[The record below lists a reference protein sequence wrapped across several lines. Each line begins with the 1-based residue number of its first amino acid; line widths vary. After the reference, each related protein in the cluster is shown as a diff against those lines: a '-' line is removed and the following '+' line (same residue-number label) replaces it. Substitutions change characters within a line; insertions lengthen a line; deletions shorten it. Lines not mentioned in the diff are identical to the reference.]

1 MQHRPNCQAGHCQKV
16 GKLRFD
22 ARHLTLIA
30 PLGSEPA
37 GFTIPSGGYGSHL
50 TSRRPP
56 IRLALFPLPSLILWV
71 CLGGLPASA
80 QDVTEIIQK
89 SVEANNRD
97 WNANPQF
104 DNFETDR
111 VGQGTRTYDVTF
123 LLGSPYQ
130 RLVAV
135 NGQEIT
141 GDPKAAEQRK
151 FEQVLTQ
158 RQAESADQRSRRV
171 AKYQADRRSEHVMLQ
186 QLVAAFNFTLQGEE
200 QLGPYSVYVLKAT
213 PRPGY
218 RPPNRDS
225 RVLLG
230 MEGTLWIDK
239 ASFQWVKVE
248 AHVIRPVEIE
258 GFVAKVEP
266 GTRFELEQMPVE
278 GDIWLPKHYMMT
290 ANAKLLGLI
299 SHHSQEDDTYFNY
312 RRHVASEDSEPRQD
326 HNSTPKIP

>member
-1 MQHRPNCQAGHCQKV
+1 M
-16 GKLRFD
+16 
-22 ARHLTLIA
+22 LIA
-30 PLGSEPA
+30 STRV
-37 GFTIPSGGYGSHL
+37 TIRSGGDRSHL

-56 IRLALFPLPSLILWV
+56 TRFDRLFLLVPLIWLV
-71 CLGGLPASA
+71 CPGGLPASA

-97 WNANPQF
+97 WKANAQF

-111 VGQGTRTYDVTF
+111 VGQGSRTYDVTF
-123 LLGSPYQ
+123 LFGSPYQ

-135 NGQEIT
+135 NGQELT
-141 GDPKAAEQRK
+141 ADQKTEEQKK
-151 FEQVLTQ
+151 FEQALVQ
-158 RQAESADQRSRRV
+158 RKAESADQRSRRV
-171 AKYQADRRSEHVMLQ
+171 AKYQAERRSEHIMLE
-186 QLVAAFNFTLQGEE
+186 QLVVAFNFTLQGED

-225 RVLLG
+225 RVLPG

-290 ANAKLLGLI
+290 ASAKLFGII

-312 RRHVASEDSEPRQD
+312 HRHVEGSEPQPQDRQD
-326 HNSTPKIP
+326 HNSTPKSP

>member
-1 MQHRPNCQAGHCQKV
+1 
-16 GKLRFD
+16 
-22 ARHLTLIA
+22 
-30 PLGSEPA
+30 
-37 GFTIPSGGYGSHL
+37 L
-50 TSRRPP
+50 TSPRPP
-56 IRLALFPLPSLILWV
+56 IRFDRLFLLTRLILLV
-71 CLGGLPASA
+71 SLSRLPASA

-97 WNANPQF
+97 WKANPQF

-111 VGQGTRTYDVTF
+111 VGQGSKTYDVTF
-123 LLGSPYQ
+123 LFGSPYQ
-130 RLVAV
+130 RLIAV
-135 NGQEIT
+135 NGKELTEDQ
-141 GDPKAAEQRK
+141 KAAEQKK
-151 FEQVLTQ
+151 FDQVLSQ
-158 RQAESADQRSRRV
+158 RKAESAEQRSRRI
-171 AKYQADRRSEHVMLQ
+171 AKYEADRRRDHVMLE
-186 QLVAAFNFTLQGEE
+186 QLTTAFNFTLQGEQ

-225 RVLLG
+225 RVLPG

-248 AHVIRPVEIE
+248 AHVIRSVEIE

-266 GTRFELEQMPVE
+266 GTRFELETIPVE

-299 SHHSQEDDTYFNY
+299 SHHSQEEETYFNY
-312 RRHVASEDSEPRQD
+312 HRPASSGDSEPQPQDRQD
-326 HNSTPKIP
+326 HNSTPKSP

>member
-1 MQHRPNCQAGHCQKV
+1 
-16 GKLRFD
+16 
-22 ARHLTLIA
+22 LIS
-30 PLGSEPA
+30 P
-37 GFTIPSGGYGSHL
+37 
-50 TSRRPP
+50 RPP
-56 IRLALFPLPSLILWV
+56 IRLDRLFLLTGLILLV
-71 CLGGLPASA
+71 SLSHLPASA

-97 WNANPQF
+97 WKADPQF

-111 VGQGTRTYDVTF
+111 IGQGTKTYDVTF
-123 LLGSPYQ
+123 LFGSPYQ

-135 NGQEIT
+135 NGNELT
-141 GDPKAAEQRK
+141 GDQKAAEQKK
-151 FEQVLTQ
+151 FDQVLSQ
-158 RQAESADQRSRRV
+158 RKAESAEQRSRRI
-171 AKYQADRRSEHVMLQ
+171 AKYEADRRRDHVMLE

-225 RVLLG
+225 RVLPG

-239 ASFQWVKVE
+239 SSFQWVKVE
-248 AHVIRPVEIE
+248 AHVIRPVDIE

-266 GTRFELEQMPVE
+266 GTRFELESLPVE
-278 GDIWLPKHYMMT
+278 GDIWLPKHYMMN
-290 ANAKLLGLI
+290 ANAKLLGII

-312 RRHVASEDSEPRQD
+312 RRHAASEDSEPQPQDRQE
-326 HNSTPKIP
+326 HNSTPKSP